1 MTAEKKKYEFMRII
15 ALDGSTIYRSKGLT
29 ALKDGKTNPH
39 AFSGVL
45 DDSLETIKLREI
57 YAKHE
62 AEIGYPYLEDKAF
75 CRAIVSVSFDY
86 AIKQYEKQGRRYV
99 LYGQTVTDEE
109 MTDHVCIRT
118 LEGKPTLVAIET
130 PLNQDRH
137 YAPVEQPI
145 SAELL
150 GKYFVYDAE
159 KREYKRSDKEMPSV
173 VKKEQIREH
182 LYLHGF
188 DIDGIHYVRYKRS
201 AGSSRDGR
209 CLFIAESNLV
219 GNFRRCFYSL

>member
-1 MTAEKKKYEFMRII
+1 
-15 ALDGSTIYRSKGLT
+15 
-29 ALKDGKTNPH
+29 
-39 AFSGVL
+39 
-45 DDSLETIKLREI
+45 
-57 YAKHE
+57 
-62 AEIGYPYLEDKAF
+62 
-75 CRAIVSVSFDY
+75 
-86 AIKQYEKQGRRYV
+86 
-99 LYGQTVTDEE
+99 

-118 LEGKPTLVAIET
+118 LDGEPMLVAIET

-159 KREYKRSDKEMPSV
+159 KHEYKRSDKEIPSI
-173 VKKEQIREH
+173 VKKEKIREH

-209 CLFIAESNLV
+209 CLFIAEPLFPSPSITLSSNMKSKD
-219 GNFRRCFYSL
+219 GDTFSTDRRLPMLK